1 MGGSVDD
8 RRSVVARDSS
18 MALARELQERW
29 LQVALGRAGIDPR
42 RWRPGSGVARNIA
55 NIEAV
60 YTYYG
65 RLFLDHPYLQWAGM
79 ANMIGPAFYAGFRDI
94 GLLPDGARHAVLL
107 LLGRRKRALEDDAAG
122 ELGFYETTFLTMQK
136 KIFEDQAP
144 MHEAYLANGIAELER
159 FYDAGIVDDATLQG
173 WRQIDRGRHEGDL
186 SLLAAGNR
194 MLLLREQRDI
204 IDRFYLRMLSR
215 RRPEGAI
222 FTYLLTLAGAPSVP
236 QARSYPE
243 RYPLTIVV
251 SLPIARVSVGTPL
264 ADGDIAIF
272 ANRWAL
278 IDRDTLP
285 AYIAF
290 IGERIQQARELVSS
304 SVGKRMQRYRIIRR
318 LGRLLAAAF
327 THWRLEAAW
336 ARPTW
341 RVLRTRPTKPVAYAA
356 VQTLLVDL
364 RGQPPTRGSLDL
376 GEHHSR
382 VWMNEDRA
390 PFSLTVTL
398 PSGRSCRASAEMALA
413 LADRYGGEP
422 NRLHAQLGSID
433 AKQAEETLMR
443 YADDWDLPRREITD
457 WLAEERQAL
466 PGDREYGTR
475 VFRAPPDGSV
485 QLELEVAHHVR
496 DGRFALTALF
506 SWRAA
511 SAQTNANMSIRCI
524 PERRACQENRAARH
538 ERGVSASPASPSE

>member
-1 MGGSVDD
+1 MDPG
-8 RRSVVARDSS
+8 RQ
-18 MALARELQERW
+18 LQRRW
-29 LQVALGRAGIDPR
+29 LQVALDRADIDGR
-42 RWRPGSGVARNIA
+42 RWRPGGGVARNIE

-144 MHEAYLANGIAELER
+144 MHEAYIANGIAELER

-173 WRQIDRGRHEGDL
+173 WRQVDRGRAQGDL
-186 SLLAAGNR
+186 TLLASGNR
-194 MLLLREQRDI
+194 LLLLREQRDI

-251 SLPIARVSVGTPL
+251 SLPIARVSLGTPL

-272 ANRWAL
+272 ANRWTL

-290 IGERIQQARELVSS
+290 IGERTQQARELVSS
-304 SVGKRMQRYRIIRR
+304 SVGKRMQQYRIIRR
-318 LGRLLAAAF
+318 LGRLLAVAF

-364 RGQPPTRGSLDL
+364 SRQTPTRASLELDDRD
-376 GEHHSR
+376 SR
-382 VWMNEDRA
+382 VWMNKDRT

-398 PSGRSCRASAEMALA
+398 PSGRSWQASAEMALV
-413 LADRYGGEP
+413 LADPDGGEP
-422 NRLHAQLGSID
+422 NRLAAQLGSVD
-433 AKQAEETLMR
+433 AKQAEEVLVR
-443 YADDWDLPRREITD
+443 YADEWGLSRREIAD
-457 WLAEERQAL
+457 WLAEESHVL
-466 PGDREYGTR
+466 PSDREYGTR
-475 VFRAPPDGSV
+475 VFRARPDGSV

-506 SWRAA
+506 SWHAA
-511 SAQTNANMSIRCI
+511 SAQANANVIDTVR
-524 PERRACQENRAARH
+524 P
-538 ERGVSASPASPSE
+538 